1 MKLED
6 QIGFYCGLEKPLH
19 EACFIRI
26 REQICEKKN
35 AIGVHRNADIH
46 VNEHQ
51 NVLSTKHS
59 DGLMMSVSGAFFCR
73 IRVVFLQNKICPS

>member
-6 QIGFYCGLEKPLH
+6 QIGFYCCLEKPLH

-26 REQICEKKN
+26 REHIFEKKN

-51 NVLSTKHS
+51 HVLSTKHS
-59 DGLMMSVSGAFFCR
+59 DILMMSVSGT
-73 IRVVFLQNKICPS
+73 FL